1 MIPLRDRNPSGS
13 FPVVTLLIIVANMVL
28 FIYELGMGYR
38 LERFLMTWGLV
49 PLKVRYFFAVQEI
62 GMADVFLPFFTSMFL
77 HGGWLH
83 VIGNMWYLWIFGD
96 NVEDRLG
103 HARYFLFYIICGLG
117 AALTHVLFNINSGMP
132 VVGASGAVAGVLG
145 AYMFSFPKARV
156 LTLVFIFIFITT
168 IEIPAYFFLAF
179 WFILQ
184 FLSGTMSIAAS
195 SGDAGGVA
203 WWAHVGG
210 FVLGILLIT
219 RMRRHRQ
226 SRQQRYVVRFDD

>member
-1 MIPLRDRNPSGS
+1 MIPLRDRNPSGT
-13 FPVVTLLIIVANMVL
+13 FPVVTVAIIVVNMVM
-28 FIYELGMGYR
+28 FIYELSMGYR

-49 PLKVRYFFAVQEI
+49 PLKASHFFHIPELTI
-62 GMADVFLPFFTSMFL
+62 ADAFAPFFTSMFL

-103 HARYFLFYIICGLG
+103 HVRYALFYLICGLG
-117 AALTHVLFNINSGMP
+117 AAVTHVLFNSSSGVP

-145 AYMFSFPKARV
+145 AYLFCFPKARV

-179 WFILQ
+179 WFLLQ
-184 FLSGTMSIAAS
+184 FLSGTMSIAARV
-195 SGDAGGVA
+195 GDAGGVA

-210 FVLGILLIT
+210 FVLGVILIR
-219 RMRRHRQ
+219 RMRRHNR
-226 SRQQRYVVRFDD
+226 SRQQHYAVRFEG